1 MPGRYQRVHP
11 RAIASGKVVSGSVFI
26 HHRQSARKHAKSYDV
41 HWKSTIYAPS
51 KTIYTI
57 IWYHKLMKK
66 DAVAYLN
73 TRKKGDFAAQKN
85 EVENYSKYRFQ
96 VVEIFHDHRAN
107 ATPPGK
113 RKAFTEMLEYCT
125 ANNCS
130 AIIIYDLASLARD
143 MDIGLATLKDL
154 NEQYTVYFVSDDF
167 FGSRD
172 DPELRREAIGN
183 FIAYMDRYR
192 ESALKTVVPASKKAK
207 KEGGRPIGRPRALND
222 GQVEALI
229 TIRRSGTSIS
239 QICRMFGVSRSTVSK
254 ILNDYPELK
263 GTWKRARQEAAE
275 EPTE

>member
-1 MPGRYQRVHP
+1 MLLKD
-11 RAIASGKVVSGSVFI
+11 AILTS
-26 HHRQSARKHAKSYDV
+26 
-41 HWKSTIYAPS
+41 S

-57 IWYHKLMKK
+57 IWYHKRMKK

-96 VVEIFHDHRAN
+96 IVEIFHDHRAN
-107 ATPPGK
+107 ATPPEK
-113 RKAFTEMLEYCT
+113 RKAFTAMLEYCA

-130 AIIIYDLASLARD
+130 AIIIYDLAGLARD
-143 MDIGLATLKDL
+143 MDVGLATLKNL
-154 NEQYTVYFVSDDF
+154 NERYTVYFVNDDF

-183 FIAYMDRYR
+183 FITYMDRYQ
-192 ESALKTVVPASKKAK
+192 ESARKAAAPASKKVK
-207 KEGGRPIGRPRALND
+207 KGGGRPIGRPRALND

-229 TIRRSGTSIS
+229 TIRRTGTSIS

-263 GTWKRARQEAAE
+263 GTWKGGRQEAAE